1 MTSKSIAQLLSFGI
15 SSHLQSFFSI
25 FRPPPGRSSRV
36 TIAAKEQDGIL
47 RWLWYRF
54 LWSYLKAKQR
64 ISQKSTWYISHQQK
78 QPTSLYSLKERMEV
92 SRMSVWVRKRHNTFM
107 LCCIGKTI
115 SGTVHHECTA
125 TPTHVDSYR
134 GIMRKRVM
142 EAETPQRSVQEIGK
156 SNQPMFVPGAGSA
169 LANTG
174 FSDFTVCICW
184 CYVLYGCL
192 ICSL

>member
-1 MTSKSIAQLLSFGI
+1 
-15 SSHLQSFFSI
+15 
-25 FRPPPGRSSRV
+25 
-36 TIAAKEQDGIL
+36 
-47 RWLWYRF
+47 
-54 LWSYLKAKQR
+54 
-64 ISQKSTWYISHQQK
+64 
-78 QPTSLYSLKERMEV
+78 
-92 SRMSVWVRKRHNTFM
+92 M

-156 SNQPMFVPGAGSA
+156 SNQPMFVPGAGSV

-184 CYVLYGCL
+184 CLCVVWMSDMFFIAIEATKSRQQGKGDSYATQRAYGCL
-192 ICSL
+192 ICCI